1 MEGRRTGSFVAEI
14 DPVGAPRGVDGGLPA
29 DASTWPKVFEGNP
42 MAPPDAGRQAAT
54 TPDAV
59 LEMLREGNK
68 RFVDGT
74 PLTRNTVTDIQA
86 TSGGQHPLAVV
97 LGCIDSRVPPETVLD
112 CGIGDVFAAR
122 VAGNIVDEDLLGSM
136 EFACKLAGAKAILVM
151 GHTACGAIKGAVSKA
166 RLGNLSA
173 LLQKIEPA
181 CDEVREMYGPAA
193 SDDMHFVD
201 ACARHN
207 VTRTVNSIRSQSEV
221 LRTMEKEGKIKL
233 AGSMY
238 DVSTGVVTFL

>member
-1 MEGRRTGSFVAEI
+1 MH
-14 DPVGAPRGVDGGLPA
+14 VDGRLGET
-29 DASTWPKVFEGNP
+29 STWPDVFEENLP
-42 MAPPDAGRQAAT
+42 MAPPDAGAQAAT

-59 LEMLREGNK
+59 LEMLRDGNK
-68 RFVDGT
+68 RFVDGK

-151 GHTACGAIKGAVSKA
+151 GHTSCGAIKGAVSKA
-166 RLGNLSA
+166 RMGNLSA

-193 SDDMHFVD
+193 NDDIHFVD

-207 VTRTVNSIRSQSEV
+207 VTKTVQTIRQKSEV
-221 LRTMEKEGKIKL
+221 LRTLEKEGKIKL